1 MLVELQ
7 VVKYNINDM
16 EKQSK
21 HLESIRIERD
31 SLQATLKETNAN
43 YWGLKAKKDTLS
55 IKHNKLQRDYK
66 NMEEILLKQHK
77 EVEEV
82 RVDNANVDQTM
93 NGVQRQAN
101 KRHA

>member
-1 MLVELQ
+1 M
-7 VVKYNINDM
+7 K
-16 EKQSK
+16 KQSK

-31 SLQATLKETNAN
+31 SLHATLKETNAN
-43 YWGLKAKKDTLS
+43 YWGLKTKKDTLS

-66 NMEEILLKQHK
+66 NMEETLLQQHK
-77 EVEEV
+77 EVEEL
-82 RVDNANVDQTM
+82 RVDNANVDQAM